1 MRFQRKAAPEA
12 SSKCPLMSHWPR
24 WGHRATPSNKE
35 VGELVFS
42 FSNLRVTDLY
52 PEKGAWEMGNGLATS
67 SICHLS
73 HPVLL
78 GLPIA
83 LIRRHCLLAPLLH
96 LLDCPACPC
105 NAQSPGILG
114 SCPLLD
120 PFHLLRAF
128 LSSPHLL
135 NVGVPRTVP
144 GRPTL
149 CSIPFPDVLI
159 YTHAFVLLTAK
170 SWPLVPSFEF
180 QAEGSVCCWAAQTS
194 PLYFGPFHGIRW
206 HHHPIPGARR

>member
-1 MRFQRKAAPEA
+1 MFSAALGTFPSVGVRLLWHQPLHPNQDWKKGREGQYSSLMRFQRKATPEA

-24 WGHRATPSNKE
+24 WGHRATPSKKE

-73 HPVLL
+73 PPVLP

-96 LLDCPACPC
+96 LLDCPACWP
-105 NAQSPGILG
+105 A
-114 SCPLLD
+114 LL
-120 PFHLLRAF
+120 LAML
-128 LSSPHLL
+128 
-135 NVGVPRTVP
+135 
-144 GRPTL
+144 
-149 CSIPFPDVLI
+149 
-159 YTHAFVLLTAK
+159 
-170 SWPLVPSFEF
+170 
-180 QAEGSVCCWAAQTS
+180 S
-194 PLYFGPFHGIRW
+194 PLEFWGPALFWILSTS
-206 HHHPIPGARR
+206 